1 MIKQL
6 FDALTLTDSE
16 REEIREYYNAYHEE
30 SIAPLSRALYDEF
43 RLTGRRIGFENV
55 YFDRRRRLSGT
66 FMMCKAYG
74 YGYLDELCSLI
85 YAVCDEDTWALPAH
99 TAQSEDIR
107 HEIDLFAAETAMTL
121 KEMAYLMGGSLPEPV
136 RTRIDKEVAE
146 RVTDVFESRSF
157 GWESAEENW
166 SAVCAGCI
174 GIVYLYNG
182 TPVPERIMDAMRAYL
197 RGIAPDGA
205 CMEGLG
211 YYSYGFG
218 YYVYFAALLRELT
231 GRDILSSE
239 KVMRLAAFQS
249 NMYLCGCV
257 PSYSDSDPGVRPL
270 MGLTNMLGSLFC
282 DIPAPDTDT
291 VRNDECGRW
300 APYIRSYLYG
310 APRKK
315 AAAGEAV
322 YESSQLYICRRG
334 RLSLFI
340 KGGHNAEP
348 HNHNDI
354 GSFIIT
360 DNRRQLICDTGCGE
374 YTGDYF
380 NNEKRYGLLTC
391 SSLGHSVPI
400 INGRGQKPGGAYR
413 GAAFSAGGGRARLD
427 MGGAYEGGITLIRE
441 LEISDGGVI
450 LRDRTEGAKTVTER
464 LITDIKP
471 RVCGGA
477 TYIDRLILDRPA
489 EVTKEIIKDHSGND
503 RAVYLLDFPAEDE
516 FLLHITVKE

>member
-6 FDALTLTDSE
+6 FDALTLSDSE
-16 REEIREYYNAYHEE
+16 RAEIKEYYNAYHRDC
-30 SIAPLSRALYDEF
+30 IAPLSHTLYDEF
-43 RLTGRRIGFENV
+43 KITGRRIGFENV
-55 YFDRRRRLSGT
+55 YFDRRRRLCST
-66 FMMCKAYG
+66 FMMCKVYG
-74 YGYLDELCSLI
+74 DEYIPELCSLI
-85 YAVCDEDTWALPAH
+85 YAVCDEETWALPAH
-99 TAQSEDIR
+99 TAASEDIR

-121 KEMAYLMGGSLPEPV
+121 KEMAYLMGGSLPEDV
-136 RTRIDKEVAE
+136 RTRIDAEITE
-146 RVTDVFESRSF
+146 RVINVFESRRF
-157 GWESAEENW
+157 GWETAEENW

-174 GIVYLYNG
+174 GMVYLYNG
-182 TPVPERIMDAMRAYL
+182 APLPERIMDAMRAYL

-218 YYVYFAALLRELT
+218 YFVYFAALLCEFT
-231 GRDILSSE
+231 GRDILSAE
-239 KVMRLAAFQS
+239 KVIWLAAFQS

-270 MGLTNMLGSLFC
+270 MGLTNMLGSLFP

-300 APYIRSYLYG
+300 APYIRSYLYP
-310 APRKK
+310 APQKT

-322 YESSQLYICRRG
+322 YKSSQLYICRRDKF
-334 RLSLFI
+334 SVFI

-354 GSFIIT
+354 GSLIIT
-360 DNRRQLICDTGCGE
+360 DNRRQLISDIGCGE

-380 NNEKRYGLLTC
+380 NDEKRYDIITC

-400 INGRGQKPGGAYR
+400 INGKGQKNGRAYR
-413 GAAFSAGGGRARLD
+413 GSGFSAGDGRARLEI
-427 MGGAYEGGITLIRE
+427 GGAYEDDITLTRE
-441 LEISDGGVI
+441 LEVKANGVI
-450 LRDRTEGAKTVTER
+450 LRDSIEGAETVTER

-471 RVCGGA
+471 RICGGA
-477 TYIDRLILDRPA
+477 TYIDKLMLDRA
-489 EVTKEIIKDHSGND
+489 ASVTREIIKDHSGCD
-503 RAVYLLDFPAEDE
+503 RAVYLLDFPTKDE
-516 FLLHITVKE
+516 FVLKISIKE